1 MKIIKS
7 FRVDGI
13 TDFECPINATMITH
27 YLGVDISSPIPEMS
41 LDDIEKIARV
51 KVALRKKDRNPI
63 CYVDGVGWVDSDSLV
78 YYNILELNK
87 FLLAWSNPAIFVFDF
102 NGLFIKAVNIGYEVG
117 TPLIS
122 HLINFQLPR
131 LFSVPVNLSRTVA
144 RKTDKSVDSP
154 ANLNLGRVQNCFV
167 HEPMR
172 SPQKGILD
180 EKERVIHVRESLT
193 RENLL
198 VYYQV
203 TLPVEIVFGDD
214 YKQVP
219 ALPSLIL
226 RVRNYEN
233 RRILSGSDY
242 MWSGNCRL
250 LHWRP
255 TEHAD
260 LNVEVSIYGEK
271 SPEGYQDVSAIIE
284 QVVPLC
290 NTELYSSPHDLFV
303 YSQLTS
309 GVNYVS
315 SEASLAGAKFN
326 MRLLNLVIGEV
337 SY

>member
-7 FRVDGI
+7 FCVDNEN
-13 TDFECPINATMITH
+13 FECAINATMITH
-27 YLGVDISSPIPEMS
+27 YLGVDVSSPMAELS
-41 LDDIEKIARV
+41 LDDVSKMALI
-51 KVALRKKDRNPI
+51 KVALRKKDRSPI
-63 CYVDGVGWVDSDSLV
+63 HYIDGVGWIESDCLV
-78 YYNILELNK
+78 YYNILDLNN

-102 NGLFIKAVNIGYEVG
+102 KHLSVRSVNIGYEVG

-122 HLINFQLPR
+122 HLINFRLPR

-144 RKTDKSVDSP
+144 RKTDKSVESP

-180 EKERVIHVRESLT
+180 EKERTIYVRESLT

-203 TLPVEIVFGDD
+203 TLPVEVVFGDD

-226 RVRNYEN
+226 RVRDYEN

-242 MWSGNCRL
+242 MWSGNYRL
-250 LHWRP
+250 LQWKP
-255 TEHAD
+255 MEHAD
-260 LNVEVSIYGEK
+260 LNIEISIYAEK

-284 QVVPLC
+284 QIVPLC
-290 NTELYSSPHDLFV
+290 NAELYSSPHDLFV

-315 SEASLAGAKFN
+315 SEASLAGAKLN
-326 MRLLNLVIGEV
+326 MKLLNLVVGEI